1 MIIISLLLSSLSV
14 LSMAEEPSGIIKGQ
28 VKNKTLNGKGMD
40 EIEVV
45 LHQKVKGKESE
56 RGRTRTDKT
65 GFFAFKDVNPIKE
78 AIYYTSTEYKGLRY
92 YSNGSHF
99 HKKAPLTMD
108 LVVYETTEND
118 KQIRVKMHHIFFE
131 LDESTLNVQELM
143 IVENQGNTVY
153 IGSQNL
159 KSGKRETLKI
169 SLPKEATNIQYME
182 PLMPCCVIE
191 TEEGF
196 TDTMDIRP
204 GTKKISFFYTVG
216 TAGSSYAFMK
226 GITLDTDHIDFI
238 LPKIGVTV
246 MSDQLEVRESRATSV
261 KGFFHLSG
269 KNVNKGER
277 IIVELSGLPWMKS
290 FYKWVIVG
298 LVILLIGTGLAI
310 PFVNQKKLQNKNGL
324 EKEPSH
330 KNLIE
335 ERRRLLQAIAELDDL
350 SESGEIDPD
359 EYQTRRKELLEKA
372 TELTKKLNP
381 GNDSL

>member
-1 MIIISLLLSSLSV
+1 MIIISLLLSSLSFM
-14 LSMAEEPSGIIKGQ
+14 SMAQEPSGIIKGQ
-28 VKNKTLNGKGMD
+28 VTNKTLNGKGMD

-45 LHQKVKGKESE
+45 LHQKVEGKESE

-65 GFFAFKDVNPIKE
+65 GFFAFNDVNPIKE

-99 HKKAPLTMD
+99 HMKAPLTLD

-118 KQIRVKMHHIFFE
+118 KQIHAKMHHIFFE
-131 LDESTLNVQELM
+131 LNEGTLNVQELM

-153 IGSQNL
+153 IGSQNM

-169 SLPKEATNIQYME
+169 SLPKEATNIQYIE
-182 PLMPCCVIE
+182 PFMPCCVIE

-196 TDTMDIRP
+196 TDTEDIRP
-204 GTKKISFFYTVG
+204 GIKKFSFFYTVD
-216 TAGSSYAFMK
+216 TTGSSYTFVK

-246 MSDQLEVRESRATSV
+246 MSNQLEVREFRATSG

-269 KNVNKGER
+269 KNVNKGAR

-290 FYKWVIVG
+290 LYKWIIIG
-298 LVILLIGTGLAI
+298 LVILLIGTGLAF

-324 EKEPSH
+324 KKEPGQ
-330 KNLIE
+330 KNLTE
-335 ERRRLLQAIAELDDL
+335 ERRKLLQAIAELDDL
-350 SESGEIDPD
+350 SESGEIDPE
-359 EYQTRRKELLEKA
+359 EYQARRNELLEKA

-381 GNDSL
+381 DNDSP